1 MDTSNTGKSSC
12 YMYVTNLCLIKLKE
26 MLNTLKV
33 GTVII
38 IITVPNMISISI
50 IFKSINLFISFFG
63 QTLMETEGVN
73 F

>member
-1 MDTSNTGKSSC
+1 
-12 YMYVTNLCLIKLKE
+12 

-33 GTVII
+33 GYRTVII

-63 QTLMETEGVN
+63 QTLMETEGVYS
-73 F
+73 

>member
-1 MDTSNTGKSSC
+1 
-12 YMYVTNLCLIKLKE
+12 

-38 IITVPNMISISI
+38 IITVPNTISISI

-63 QTLMETEGVN
+63 QTLMETEGVYSYMSIEI
-73 F
+73 

>member
-1 MDTSNTGKSSC
+1 
-12 YMYVTNLCLIKLKE
+12 
-26 MLNTLKV
+26 MLDTLKV

-50 IFKSINLFISFFG
+50 IFKSINFFIRFFFG

-73 F
+73 FEI

>member
-1 MDTSNTGKSSC
+1 
-12 YMYVTNLCLIKLKE
+12 

-38 IITVPNMISISI
+38 IITIPNMISISI

-63 QTLMETEGVN
+63 QTLMETEGVYS
-73 F
+73 